1 MTVLC
6 FAGSNWKLIR
16 AKAVTCSCTMTS
28 FGIKKQFSV
37 CPWFLTGEDSG
48 REAGSS
54 GLGLTSEGIPEVQS
68 PKVFHGEL
76 CVMCQ
81 KGFGLGEENEM

>member
-1 MTVLC
+1 M
-6 FAGSNWKLIR
+6 A
-16 AKAVTCSCTMTS
+16 S
-28 FGIKKQFSV
+28 FGIKKKQFLV

-54 GLGLTSEGIPEVQS
+54 GLGLTPEGIPEVQS